1 MNTIS
6 KISTKAKV
14 VRISPSDLKNSVLDL
29 FNKGFFGFFC
39 YNDEI
44 AYNCLDEL
52 NKLFPN
58 FRKNYPRFHIVG
70 VDALSTMAN
79 GLVDISSVDLN
90 LETQCDRAI
99 EYMLQ
104 RLEGV
109 KRERVKEIVPVK
121 FHQRVLF

>member
-1 MNTIS
+1 MHIT
-6 KISTKAKV
+6 
-14 VRISPSDLKNSVLDL
+14 L
-29 FNKGFFGFFC
+29 
-39 YNDEI
+39 
-44 AYNCLDEL
+44 CL
-52 NKLFPN
+52 
-58 FRKNYPRFHIVG
+58 
-70 VDALSTMAN
+70 A
-79 GLVDISSVDLN
+79 ISSVDLN

>member
-1 MNTIS
+1 M
-6 KISTKAKV
+6 TKKS
-14 VRISPSDLKNSVLDL
+14 SPRLICVHITL
-29 FNKGFFGFFC
+29 
-39 YNDEI
+39 
-44 AYNCLDEL
+44 CL
-52 NKLFPN
+52 
-58 FRKNYPRFHIVG
+58 
-70 VDALSTMAN
+70 A
-79 GLVDISSVDLN
+79 ISSVDLN